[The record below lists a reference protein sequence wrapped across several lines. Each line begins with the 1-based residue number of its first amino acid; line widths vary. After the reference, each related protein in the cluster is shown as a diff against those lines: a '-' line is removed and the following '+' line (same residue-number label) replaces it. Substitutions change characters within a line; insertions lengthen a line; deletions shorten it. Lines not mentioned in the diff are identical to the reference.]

1 MGIFRPS
8 IANKLHMYVVT
19 AKIFIFLCIELKTE
33 IIKVNY
39 LEENVRWL
47 FFRCIVNTKVSSGFF
62 FRQKQYAI
70 VLAQYTV
77 DM

>member
-39 LEENVRWL
+39 LEENVRW
-47 FFRCIVNTKVSSGFF
+47 FF
-62 FRQKQYAI
+62 FA
-70 VLAQYTV
+70 V
-77 DM
+77 